1 MLRSEIVI
9 ALFFPCYFLAVVAGD
24 PQRYYFPVG
33 YQRHYLHPSPVYPNY
48 NKQQIESS
56 YQPLGYF
63 RSDLPLQEEVQ
74 PFVHRNPDPRL
85 FLKLFT
91 VSNGGSA
98 LITLTY
104 STSTTT
110 RTNTITRFC
119 TTSTAPLVTCS
130 PAGRRRRGV
139 GRRGL
144 YHNEDDASENV
155 QDIAALPTVSEQPTI
170 AATFN
175 EDGDIKG
182 KTLGADASAFL
193 VSSMSANNNGRQLI
207 SFGVSTSTVTA
218 TATFTSVIIAV
229 CASTSGFPTCAS
241 G

>member
-1 MLRSEIVI
+1 MLRLVI
-9 ALFFPCYFLAVVAGD
+9 ALCYFLAAVAGD

-33 YQRHYLHPSPVYPNY
+33 YQRQYLYPSPVYHN
-48 NKQQIESS
+48 NKQQQIESS

-63 RSDLPLQEEVQ
+63 RSGLPPQEEVQ
-74 PFVHRNPDPRL
+74 PFVHRNPDSRL
-85 FLKLFT
+85 FLNLFT
-91 VSNGGSA
+91 MSNGGSA

-110 RTNTITRFC
+110 KTNTITKFC
-119 TTSTAPLVTCS
+119 TTWTAALVTCS

-139 GRRGL
+139 GRPGL
-144 YHNEDDASENV
+144 YHNEDDVSENV
-155 QDIAALPTVSEQPTI
+155 QDIAALSTVSEQP
-170 AATFN
+170 ATVD
-175 EDGDIKG
+175 EDGGIKRE
-182 KTLGADASAFL
+182 TLGADASAFL
-193 VSSMSANNNGRQLI
+193 ASSMSGNSNGRQLI

-218 TATFTSVIIAV
+218 TATYTSVIIAV

>member
-1 MLRSEIVI
+1 MLRLIITLVF
-9 ALFFPCYFLAVVAGD
+9 LCYFLAAVAGD
-24 PQRYYFPVG
+24 PQRYFFPSG
-33 YQRHYLHPSPVYPNY
+33 YQRHYLYPSPVYHN

-63 RSDLPLQEEVQ
+63 RSGLPLQEEDQ
-74 PFVHRNPDPRL
+74 PFVHRNPNPRL
-85 FLKLFT
+85 FLNLFT
-91 VSNGGSA
+91 MSNGGSA

-110 RTNTITRFC
+110 KTNTITKFC
-119 TTSTAPLVTCS
+119 TTSTAALVTCS

-144 YHNEDDASENV
+144 YHDEDDVSENV

-170 AATFN
+170 TATFN
-175 EDGDIKG
+175 EDGDIKRESVG
-182 KTLGADASAFL
+182 GDASAYL
-193 VSSMSANNNGRQLI
+193 LPSMSGNNNGRQLI

-218 TATFTSVIIAV
+218 TATYTSVIIAV